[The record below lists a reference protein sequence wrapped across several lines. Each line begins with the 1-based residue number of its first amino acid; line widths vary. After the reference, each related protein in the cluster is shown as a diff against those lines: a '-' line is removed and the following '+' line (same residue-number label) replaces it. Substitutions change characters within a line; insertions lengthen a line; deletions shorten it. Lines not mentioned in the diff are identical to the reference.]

1 MNCVEEIS
9 KQIVTFL
16 LCLIASVRIRF
27 LQSLCCI
34 NGSMFKFYLAP
45 ERSKGHKTPRSGL
58 IIKIGH
64 SASVARR
71 DT

>member
-1 MNCVEEIS
+1 
-9 KQIVTFL
+9 
-16 LCLIASVRIRF
+16 
-27 LQSLCCI
+27 
-34 NGSMFKFYLAP
+34 MFKFYLAP

-71 DT
+71 DTWTVDPLWPEGKSWNIHF